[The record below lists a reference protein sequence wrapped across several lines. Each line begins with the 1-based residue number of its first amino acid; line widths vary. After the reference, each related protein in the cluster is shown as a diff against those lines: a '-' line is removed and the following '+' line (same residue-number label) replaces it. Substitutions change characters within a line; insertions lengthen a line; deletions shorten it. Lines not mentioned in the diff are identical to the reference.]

1 MGAGAGSRTGVP
13 PPNLKVRQL
22 SKFDD
27 GGTLGAVEHGT
38 GTGGRHSDGG
48 SGSTAERRPGDRV
61 PEHPDIRTIGL
72 QQVLEALVDPVRR
85 RIVGELYHAR
95 QDLACG
101 TIDLPVGKSTATHHF
116 HVLRDA
122 GLIRQYYVGTS
133 RMNALRHEE
142 VDEAFPGLLHALVG
156 VPERP

>member
-1 MGAGAGSRTGVP
+1 MAAAAAAGRRSGTRT
-13 PPNLKVRQL
+13 
-22 SKFDD
+22 
-27 GGTLGAVEHGT
+27 
-38 GTGGRHSDGG
+38 
-48 SGSTAERRPGDRV
+48 DRV

-85 RIVGELYHAR
+85 KIVGELYHAR

-133 RMNALRHEE
+133 RMNALRREE